1 MMLLAVGGVN
11 VVEARCCGGNDTYG
25 APLEEGFIALY
36 DTSDEQGIGVLNPFG
51 SEVRT
56 IQTYDFADLLC

>member
-11 VVEARCCGGNDTYG
+11 VVEARCCGGNDAYG
-25 APLEEGFIALY
+25 TPPEEGFIALY

-51 SEVRT
+51 REVCT
-56 IQTYDFADLLC
+56 VQTYDFADLLC

>member
-1 MMLLAVGGVN
+1 MMLLAVGRVD
-11 VVEARCCGGNDTYG
+11 VIKPRRCGGNDAYG

-51 SEVRT
+51 SEVCT
-56 IQTYDFADLLC
+56 VQTYDFADLLC